1 MMPDA
6 NVDDWGVKQMAT
18 TTQVGAETKQPR
30 SPRDATAGGGPPVTG
45 DHFAGDMRGSIE
57 RAFLRAGG
65 LSREAV
71 RRRPIIGICSSWSEL
86 NPCNM
91 GLRDLA
97 ESVKRGVTAAGGTAV
112 VFPTISLAENFIV
125 PTTMLLRNLMAMDV
139 EEMIRCSP
147 IDGVVLLS
155 GCDKTV
161 PAQLMGAASAGKPA
175 IMLTAGPRSCGQFQG
190 RPVVT
195 SDVWTL
201 GPDRIMGRIDDEE
214 WDELEGVFAP
224 TVGVCN
230 VMGTA
235 TTMAIATEVLGMA
248 LPGSA
253 VVPAVESRR
262 RDLAERT
269 GARAVELARGGTRPE
284 EVMTQNAFDNAL
296 CVLAATGG
304 STNEFIHLEAIAGRL
319 GVSLGL
325 DRFARIGAKTP
336 QVLGVRPSGD
346 FSLEDFDHAGGVP
359 ALLAVLEPL
368 LDRDSVLGDGRT
380 VTEVSAAVR
389 SAKPRPNRC
398 LRSLEDPFEPESGL
412 VVLRGSLAPRG
423 AIFKRSAAP
432 RALWTHRGPAVV
444 FDYHTAQA
452 RTQDPDLHATPDSV
466 IVLRNAGPVGAPG
479 MPEID
484 FVPIP
489 KALREA
495 GITELVCVTDGR
507 MSGTE
512 GGATALHVT
521 PETAVG
527 GPIGLIRDSD
537 EIVLDATTGTL
548 DLLVEDRE
556 LARRATEARPSASPA
571 RRGYERLY
579 LDHVLQADQGCD
591 FDFLVDRT

>member
-1 MMPDA
+1 M
-6 NVDDWGVKQMAT
+6 KQMT
-18 TTQVGAETKQPR
+18 EMTEEGVETEQP
-30 SPRDATAGGGPPVTG
+30 PRDATAGGGPPVNG

-65 LSREAV
+65 LGKQAV

-262 RDLAERT
+262 SDLAERT
-269 GARAVELARGGTRPE
+269 GVRAVELARAGIRPE
-284 EVMTQNAFDNAL
+284 AVMTQGAFDNAL
-296 CVLAATGG
+296 RVLAATGG
-304 STNEFIHLEAIAGRL
+304 STNELIHLEAIAGRL

-325 DRFARIGAKTP
+325 DRFAGIGEKTP

-380 VTEVSAAVR
+380 VAEISAAVR
-389 SAKPRPNRC
+389 AAKPRPNPC
-398 LRSLEDPFEPESGL
+398 LRSLEDPFEPVSGL

-423 AIFKRSAAP
+423 AVFKRSAAP

-444 FDYHTAQA
+444 FDFHTAQL
-452 RTQDPDLHATPDSV
+452 RTQDPDLHASPDSV

-479 MPEID
+479 MPEVD

-489 KALREA
+489 AVLRKA

-521 PETAVG
+521 PEAAVG
-527 GPIGLIRDSD
+527 GPIGLVRDGD
-537 EIVLDATTGTL
+537 EIVLDTTTGRL

-556 LARRATEARPSASPA
+556 LARRASEARPNASVA

-591 FDFLVDRT
+591 FDFLVDRA

>member
-1 MMPDA
+1 MA
-6 NVDDWGVKQMAT
+6 NT
-18 TTQVGAETKQPR
+18 SQVGAETKQRR
-30 SPRDATAGGGPPVTG
+30 SPRDATAGGGTPVNG

-91 GLRDLA
+91 GLRELA
-97 ESVKRGVTAAGGTAV
+97 ESVKRGVIAAGGTPV

-161 PAQLMGAASAGKPA
+161 PAQLMGAASAGTPA

-262 RDLAERT
+262 SDLAERT
-269 GARAVELARGGTRPE
+269 GVRAVELARAGTRPE
-284 EVMTQNAFDNAL
+284 EVMTQSAFDNAL
-296 CVLAATGG
+296 CVLAASGG

-325 DRFARIGAKTP
+325 DRFAGIGEKTP

-380 VTEVSAAVR
+380 VAEVSSAVR
-389 SAKPRPNRC
+389 SAKPRPNPC
-398 LRSLEDPFEPESGL
+398 LRSLKDPFEPESGL

-423 AIFKRSAAP
+423 AVFKRSAAP

-452 RTQDPDLHATPDSV
+452 RTQDPDLHASPDSV

-479 MPEID
+479 MPEVD

-489 KALREA
+489 AVLRNA

-521 PETAVG
+521 PEAAVG
-527 GPIGLIRDSD
+527 GPIGLVRDGD
-537 EIVLDATTGTL
+537 EVVLDATTGRL

-556 LARRATEARPSASPA
+556 LARRASEARPSASA
-571 RRGYERLY
+571 ASRGYERLY
-579 LDHVLQADQGCD
+579 LDHVLQADEGCD
-591 FDFLVDRT
+591 FDFLVDRP

>member
-1 MMPDA
+1 MAKTTDA
-6 NVDDWGVKQMAT
+6 G
-18 TTQVGAETKQPR
+18 TKQR
-30 SPRDATAGGGPPVTG
+30 RRPRDATAGGGPPVNG
-45 DHFAGDMRGSIE
+45 GHFAGDMRGAIE

-175 IMLTAGPRSCGQFQG
+175 VMLTAGPRGCGQFQG

-201 GPDRIMGRIDDEE
+201 GPDRIMGHIDDEE

-235 TTMAIATEVLGMA
+235 STMAIAAEVLGMA

-262 RDLAERT
+262 SDLAERT
-269 GARAVELARGGTRPE
+269 GVRAVELARTGTRPE
-284 EVMTQNAFDNAL
+284 EIMTQSAFDNAL
-296 CVLAATGG
+296 YVLAATGG

-319 GVSLGL
+319 DVSLGL
-325 DRFARIGAKTP
+325 DRFAGIGEKTP
-336 QVLGVRPSGD
+336 QVLGVRPSGP

-380 VTEVSAAVR
+380 VAEVTAAVR
-389 SAKPRPNRC
+389 SAKPRPNPC

-444 FDYHTAQA
+444 FDHHSAQDRA
-452 RTQDPDLHATPDSV
+452 KDPELEATPDSV

-489 KALREA
+489 AVLRKA

-521 PETAVG
+521 PEAAIG
-527 GPIGLIRDSD
+527 GPIGLVRDGD
-537 EIVLDATTGTL
+537 EIVLDATTGRL

-556 LARRATEARPSASPA
+556 LARRATKARPGASVA
-571 RRGYERLY
+571 SRGYERLY
-579 LDHVLQADQGCD
+579 LDHVLQADEGCD
-591 FDFLVDRT
+591 FDFLVDRA

>member
-1 MMPDA
+1 M
-6 NVDDWGVKQMAT
+6 
-18 TTQVGAETKQPR
+18 
-30 SPRDATAGGGPPVTG
+30 
-45 DHFAGDMRGSIE
+45 
-57 RAFLRAGG
+57 
-65 LSREAV
+65 

-262 RDLAERT
+262 SDLAERT
-269 GARAVELARGGTRPE
+269 GVRAVELARAGTRPE
-284 EVMTQNAFDNAL
+284 EVMTQSAFDNAL

-325 DRFARIGAKTP
+325 DRFAGIGEKTP

-380 VTEVSAAVR
+380 VAEVSAAVR
-389 SAKPRPNRC
+389 SAKPRPHPC

-423 AIFKRSAAP
+423 AVFKRSAAP

-444 FDYHTAQA
+444 FDYHAQGRA
-452 RTQDPDLHATPDSV
+452 QDPDLAGHTGQRHRVAQCRTRRGTRHAGGRFRSHPGRPSQSGHHG
-466 IVLRNAGPVGAPG
+466 AGVRDRWTYERDRRWGHRVARH
-479 MPEID
+479 PEAAI
-484 FVPIP
+484 
-489 KALREA
+489 
-495 GITELVCVTDGR
+495 
-507 MSGTE
+507 
-512 GGATALHVT
+512 
-521 PETAVG
+521 G
-527 GPIGLIRDSD
+527 GPIGLVRDGD
-537 EIVLDATTGTL
+537 EIVLDATTGRL

-556 LARRATEARPSASPA
+556 LARRATEARPSASA
-571 RRGYERLY
+571 ASRGYERLY
-579 LDHVLQADQGCD
+579 LDHVLQADEGCD
-591 FDFLVDRT
+591 FDFLVDRA

>member
-1 MMPDA
+1 
-6 NVDDWGVKQMAT
+6 MAK

-195 SDVWTL
+195 SDIWTL
-201 GPDRIMGRIDDEE
+201 GPDRITGRIDDEE

-269 GARAVELARGGTRPE
+269 GARAVELARSGTRPE

-359 ALLAVLEPL
+359 ALLAVLESL
-368 LDRDSVLGDGRT
+368 LDRDSVLADGRT

-389 SAKPRPNRC
+389 SAKPRPNPC
-398 LRSLEDPFEPESGL
+398 LRSLEDPFAPESGL

-484 FVPIP
+484 FVPVP
-489 KALREA
+489 QALRKA

-521 PETAVG
+521 PEAAVG
-527 GPIGLIRDSD
+527 GPIGQIRDGD
-537 EIVLDATTGTL
+537 EIVLDATTGRL

-556 LARRATEARPSASPA
+556 LARRATEARPSASTA

-591 FDFLVDRT
+591 FDFLADHS

>member
-1 MMPDA
+1 
-6 NVDDWGVKQMAT
+6 MAK
-18 TTQVGAETKQPR
+18 TTQVEVETKQPR

-269 GARAVELARGGTRPE
+269 GARAVELALSGTRPE

-296 CVLAATGG
+296 RVLAATGG

-368 LDRDSVLGDGRT
+368 LDRDCVLGDGRT
-380 VTEVSAAVR
+380 VAEVCAAVR
-389 SAKPRPNRC
+389 SAKPRPNPC
-398 LRSLEDPFEPESGL
+398 LRSFEDPFEPESGL

-423 AIFKRSAAP
+423 AVFKRSAAP

-452 RTQDPDLHATPDSV
+452 RTQDPDLRATPDSV

-489 KALREA
+489 QALRKA

-527 GPIGLIRDSD
+527 GPIGLVRDGD
-537 EIVLDATTGTL
+537 EIVLDATTGRL

>member
-1 MMPDA
+1 
-6 NVDDWGVKQMAT
+6 MAT
-18 TTQVGAETKQPR
+18 RTAGVNDQVQAR
-30 SPRDATAGGGPPVTG
+30 SPRDATAGGGPPVNG

-65 LSREAV
+65 LGKEAV

-175 IMLTAGPRSCGQFQG
+175 IMLTAGPRSCAQFQG

-201 GPDRIMGRIDDEE
+201 GPDRIMGRINDEE

-253 VVPAVESRR
+253 VVRAVESRR
-262 RDLAERT
+262 SDLAERT
-269 GARAVELARGGTRPE
+269 GVRAVELARAGTRPE

-304 STNEFIHLEAIAGRL
+304 STNELIHLEAIAGRL
-319 GVSLGL
+319 GMPLGL
-325 DRFARIGAKTP
+325 DRFASIGEKTP
-336 QVLGVRPSGD
+336 QVLGVRPSGH

-368 LDRDSVLGDGRT
+368 LERDSVLGDGRT
-380 VTEVSAAVR
+380 VAKVCAAVR
-389 SAKPRPNRC
+389 SAKPRPNPC

-444 FDYHTAQA
+444 FDFHTAQE
-452 RTQDPDLHATPDSV
+452 RTQDPDLHASPGSV

-489 KALREA
+489 AVLRKANV
-495 GITELVCVTDGR
+495 TELVCVTDGR

-521 PETAVG
+521 PEAAVG
-527 GPIGLIRDSD
+527 GPIGLIRDGD
-537 EIVLDATTGTL
+537 EIVLDATTGIL
-548 DLLVEDRE
+548 DLLVDDQE
-556 LARRATEARPSASPA
+556 LARRATEARPSASTA

-591 FDFLVDRT
+591 FDFLVDPG

>member
-1 MMPDA
+1 
-6 NVDDWGVKQMAT
+6 MAKMT
-18 TTQVGAETKQPR
+18 DIGADTG
-30 SPRDATAGGGPPVTG
+30 PRDATAGGGPPVTG
-45 DHFAGDMRGSIE
+45 DHFAGDARGSIE

-139 EEMIRCSP
+139 EEMIRSSP
-147 IDGVVLLS
+147 IDGVVLLA

-175 IMLTAGPRSCGQFQG
+175 IMLTAGPRGCGQFQG

-201 GPDRIMGRIDDEE
+201 APDRMMGRIDDEE

-235 TTMAIATEVLGMA
+235 TTMAIAAEVLGMA

-262 RDLAERT
+262 SDLAERT
-269 GARAVELARGGTRPE
+269 GARAVALARAGTRPE
-284 EVMTQNAFDNAL
+284 EVMTQSAFDNAL
-296 CVLAATGG
+296 RVLAATGG
-304 STNEFIHLEAIAGRL
+304 STNELIHLEAIAGRL
-319 GVSLGL
+319 GVPLGL
-325 DRFARIGAKTP
+325 DRFAGIGEKTP
-336 QVLGVRPSGD
+336 QVLGVRPSGP

-359 ALLAVLEPL
+359 ALLEVLEPL

-380 VTEVSAAVR
+380 VAEVCAAVR
-389 SAKPRPNRC
+389 SAKPRLNPC
-398 LRSLEDPFEPESGL
+398 LRPLEDPFEPESGL
-412 VVLRGSLAPRG
+412 VVLRGSLAPQG

-432 RALWTHRGPAVV
+432 RALWVHRGPAVV
-444 FDYHTAQA
+444 FEYHTAQDRA
-452 RTQDPDLHATPDSV
+452 QDPDLHASPDSV

-489 KALREA
+489 AVLRKA
-495 GITELVCVTDGR
+495 GIGELVCVTDGR

-521 PETAVG
+521 PEAAVG
-527 GPIGLIRDSD
+527 GPIGLVRDGD
-537 EIVLDATTGTL
+537 EIVLDATTGRL

-556 LARRATEARPSASPA
+556 LARRAAQARPSASTA

-591 FDFLVDRT
+591 FDFLVDRA

>member
-1 MMPDA
+1 MTEMTEE
-6 NVDDWGVKQMAT
+6 GV
-18 TTQVGAETKQPR
+18 ETEQP
-30 SPRDATAGGGPPVTG
+30 PRDATAGGGPPVNG

-65 LSREAV
+65 LGKQAV

-112 VFPTISLAENFIV
+112 VFPTISLPENFIV

-262 RDLAERT
+262 SDLAERT
-269 GARAVELARGGTRPE
+269 GVRAVELARAGIRPE
-284 EVMTQNAFDNAL
+284 AVMTQGAFDNAL
-296 CVLAATGG
+296 RVLAATGG
-304 STNEFIHLEAIAGRL
+304 STNELIHLEAIAGRL

-325 DRFARIGAKTP
+325 DRFAGIGEKTP

-380 VTEVSAAVR
+380 VAEISAAVR
-389 SAKPRPNRC
+389 AAKPRPNPC
-398 LRSLEDPFEPESGL
+398 LRSLEDPFEPVSGL

-423 AIFKRSAAP
+423 AVFKRSAAP

-444 FDYHTAQA
+444 FDFHTAQL
-452 RTQDPDLHATPDSV
+452 RTQDPDLHASPDSV

-479 MPEID
+479 MPEVD

-489 KALREA
+489 AVLRKA

-521 PETAVG
+521 PEAAVG
-527 GPIGLIRDSD
+527 GPIGLVRDGD
-537 EIVLDATTGTL
+537 EIVLDTTTGRL

-556 LARRATEARPSASPA
+556 LARRASEARPNASVA

-591 FDFLVDRT
+591 FDFLVDRA